1 MSEPNKSGGAGGGSK
16 KMAIAGRV
24 VGVLPMAMLTMSAV
38 MKFLAPPQAV
48 EGFKHLGWNPSDAVV
63 LGIVELSCVV
73 LYLVPRTCVLG
84 AILVTGY
91 LGGAV
96 ATHARLGE
104 AWVIPVA
111 LGVAAWLGLVLRD
124 ARLRALLPLRG

>member
-1 MSEPNKSGGAGGGSK
+1 MSEPNESGVAGGTSRK
-16 KMAIAGRV
+16 LAIAGWV
-24 VGVLPMAMLTMSAV
+24 VGVLPMAMLTLSSV

-48 EGFKHLGWNPSDAVV
+48 DGFKHLGWNPSDAVV
-63 LGIVELSCVV
+63 LGVVELSCVV

-124 ARLRALLPLRG
+124 TRLRALLPLRG